1 MYLELNK
8 NLTEQEQQFKT
19 EVHRFAQDVLRPAAM
34 ELDQMHSPEEVMGEG
49 SPLWATFRKA
59 YELGYHTVHMPEALG
74 GANLSPLARHI
85 VMEEMGW
92 GAADFAVGIGVTSF
106 PFSFAAMGQNPGIM
120 SEHVMPFVNDRE
132 ARYIGCWAITE
143 PQHGSDMLMA
153 GTPQSRDPEI
163 AGSVQAVLDG
173 DEWVINGQKS
183 AWVSNG
189 TIATHAITF
198 LNVNKE
204 RGQEGGSVAFIP
216 LNLPGVSKGPPLN
229 KLGQRA
235 LNQGEIFFDDVRLP
249 REYMVVPEPMYAY
262 VIDSVLAGANGFMG
276 ATFTGVARAAFE
288 EALTYTRNRV
298 QGGKSISEHQ
308 AVQLKLMD
316 MFIKVETS
324 RQLSRAALLYNQ
336 TTSPP
341 ATQYSMASK
350 VYCTTAA
357 FHVASDALQLH
368 GGYGLAKEMLI
379 EKLFRDAR
387 AALIEDGT
395 NDVLSLAA
403 VRKVIDQ
410 YQP

>member
-1 MYLELNK
+1 MATNQRPTPCGL
-8 NLTEQEQQFKT
+8 
-19 EVHRFAQDVLRPAAM
+19 LRRN
-34 ELDQMHSPEEVMGEG
+34 H
-49 SPLWATFRKA
+49 
-59 YELGYHTVHMPEALG
+59 
-74 GANLSPLARHI
+74 
-85 VMEEMGW
+85 
-92 GAADFAVGIGVTSF
+92 
-106 PFSFAAMGQNPGIM
+106 
-120 SEHVMPFVNDRE
+120 
-132 ARYIGCWAITE
+132 
-143 PQHGSDMLMA
+143 
-153 GTPQSRDPEI
+153 
-163 AGSVQAVLDG
+163 
-173 DEWVINGQKS
+173 
-183 AWVSNG
+183 
-189 TIATHAITF
+189 THAITF
-198 LNVNKE
+198 LNVNRE

-216 LNLPGVSKGPPLN
+216 LNLPGVTKGKPLN

-249 REYMVVPEPMYAY
+249 KEYMVVPEPMYAY

-288 EALTYTRNRV
+288 EALTYTKNRI

-324 RQLSRAALLYNQ
+324 RQLSRAALMYNQ

-357 FHVASDALQLH
+357 FQVASDALQLH

-387 AALIEDGT
+387 ASLIEDGT

-403 VRKVIDQ
+403 IRKIIDT